1 MTIRP
6 LDKLTLISSIKKTN
20 RAVIVQE
27 TWPVASVGSWLSH
40 LLYTEAFDYFD
51 APIKVMSTLDC
62 PFPYAKNLEVAMRP
76 NAEQIAAEVM
86 KTL

>member
-1 MTIRP
+1 MILSEKGIDAEVIDIMTIRP
-6 LDKLTLISSIKKTN
+6 LDELTLIESIKKTN

-40 LLYTEAFDYFD
+40 LLYDKAFDYLD

-62 PFPYAKNLEVAMRP
+62 PFP
-76 NAEQIAAEVM
+76 
-86 KTL
+86 